1 MRINLVHHVS
11 QYFVKFTYILLT
23 EQNYSLNHMF
33 HFYGTA
39 FSDPKKEKF

>member
-23 EQNYSLNHMF
+23 ELHMF